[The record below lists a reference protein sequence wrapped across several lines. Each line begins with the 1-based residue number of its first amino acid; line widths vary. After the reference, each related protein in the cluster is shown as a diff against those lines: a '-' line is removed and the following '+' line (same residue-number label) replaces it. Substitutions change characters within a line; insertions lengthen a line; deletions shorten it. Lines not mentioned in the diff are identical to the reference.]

1 MIPITRQNPM
11 HCLAGA
17 APTGKVVWP
26 NRDLMDSLLFNY
38 LLYQLQRIYRRPR
51 PIVLVVDSS
60 VIYRNSITRR
70 WLTNHLKF
78 GLRFESVYSHS
89 VNVIERLQKA
99 LPDAVTRIAP
109 HRSIAGVMV
118 SVQRFVEFRQC
129 SFRRTL
135 ARNAARM
142 EYIFLLVFEK

>member
-78 GLRFESVYSHS
+78 GLAVRV
-89 VNVIERLQKA
+89 RLQ
-99 LPDAVTRIAP
+99 
-109 HRSIAGVMV
+109 S
-118 SVQRFVEFRQC
+118 FRQC
-129 SFRRTL
+129 D
-135 ARNAARM
+135 
-142 EYIFLLVFEK
+142 